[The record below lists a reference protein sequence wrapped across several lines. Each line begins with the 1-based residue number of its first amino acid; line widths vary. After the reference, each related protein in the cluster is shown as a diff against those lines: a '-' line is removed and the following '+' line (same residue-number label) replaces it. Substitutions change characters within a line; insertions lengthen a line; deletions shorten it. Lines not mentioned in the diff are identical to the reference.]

1 MKSKIAGLFVVFF
14 GLYSMTVFG
23 QERGND
29 KAPPPTD
36 QVTPNIPGIVAGG
49 TKIEVVKY
57 GLRGSDGVVGM
68 PDGSI
73 ILTTNGGVGKIDLNG
88 NLTMVVADS
97 NRAQGLAVDSKGRII
112 AAQYSRKVSVL
123 YPPESATVLFDS
135 YEGKPFIRP
144 NDLVVDNKGGV
155 YFTDCYEVVRHPPLA
170 INGPD
175 RKPDD
180 LPQAVYY
187 ITPAGKLTRVADDIA
202 RPNGITLSPDGKT
215 LYVNDWMGE
224 YLLAYNVQSDGTLT
238 NRRNFAKFDLA
249 QQTDKGPVG
258 AGDGLCIDSKSNTY
272 STTPA
277 GVQVFSA
284 KGEHLGNIV
293 VPIWDNYKIQVAQNC
308 GFGGPGKQYLY
319 VVGSGTVLRI
329 HMLVPG
335 YKGRAK

>member
-1 MKSKIAGLFVVFF
+1 MRSKVFLFVVFLAF
-14 GLYSMTVFG
+14 FSTAVFG
-23 QERGND
+23 QGRN
-29 KAPPPTD
+29 ANTSPPPD
-36 QVTPNIPGIVAGG
+36 AVTANIPGIVAGG

-68 PDGSI
+68 ADGSV
-73 ILTTNGGVGKIDLNG
+73 ILTTNGGVGKIDSDG
-88 NLTMVVADS
+88 NLSMIVEDS

-112 AAQYSRKVSVL
+112 AAQYSKKISIL
-123 YPPESATVLFDS
+123 YPPESAKVLFDS
-135 YEGKPFIRP
+135 FEGKPFIRP
-144 NDLVVDNKGGV
+144 NDLVVDKKGGI

-224 YLLAYNVQSDGTLT
+224 YLLAYDVQPDGTLK
-238 NRRNFAKFDLA
+238 NRRNFGKFDLA
-249 QQTDKGPVG
+249 QQTDKGLVG

-293 VPIWDNYKIQVAQNC
+293 VPIWDNYGIQVAQNC
-308 GFGGPGKQYLY
+308 GFGGPGRQYLY
-319 VVGSGTVLRI
+319 VVGSGVVLRI

-335 YKGRAK
+335 YKGRDK